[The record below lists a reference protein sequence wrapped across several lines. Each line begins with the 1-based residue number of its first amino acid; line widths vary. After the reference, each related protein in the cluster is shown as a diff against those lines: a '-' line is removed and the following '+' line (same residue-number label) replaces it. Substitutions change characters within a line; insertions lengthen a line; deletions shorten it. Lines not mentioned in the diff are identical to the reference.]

1 VRHAASPPARRRR
14 KRGRARGPQLPGP
27 PAEAGDADPP
37 AGRPALPV
45 RRRLAEL
52 LPYLIVTCAAGLSLV
67 TMRQGEQD
75 VRSGTLELAGAALAG
90 AVARLALPERG
101 AGLLASRRRLA
112 DVAAFAALG
121 IGLLVAGLF
130 FPVPA

>member
-1 VRHAASPPARRRR
+1 
-14 KRGRARGPQLPGP
+14 
-27 PAEAGDADPP
+27 
-37 AGRPALPV
+37 V